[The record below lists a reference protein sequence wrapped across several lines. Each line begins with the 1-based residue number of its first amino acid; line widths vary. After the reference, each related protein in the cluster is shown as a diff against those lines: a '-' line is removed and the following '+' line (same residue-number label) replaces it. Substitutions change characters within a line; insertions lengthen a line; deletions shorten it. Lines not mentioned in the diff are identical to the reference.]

1 MTDAARF
8 SVDMLAKRDME
19 EMVAEDI
26 CDITAL
32 MVALKLAAIDREKL
46 EAVENFI
53 EHGGDE
59 LFYLRDRM
67 HDIMR
72 MFIFQASRKI
82 LVSHLHKTYNELVKQ
97 SEEVEA
103 EDDDDNK
110 GSETKR
116 RVENLRIALEH
127 ADEEVKKLEYWSDV
141 KEMAENGE
149 TIHGV
154 DQIGG
159 WDAKE
164 WEGIDISRPKD
175 VISRPH
181 EAGNIKK
188 RQENGMNVERASSK
202 TRDGTNNENGG
213 STAKG
218 KGKDKAKE

>member
-19 EMVAEDI
+19 EIIAEDI

-32 MVALKLAAIDREKL
+32 MVALKVAAIDREKL

-59 LFYLRDRM
+59 LFYLKERM
-67 HDIMR
+67 HDIMG

-82 LVSHLHKTYNELVKQ
+82 LVSHLHKTYNELAKQ
-97 SEEVEA
+97 SEEIEA
-103 EDDDDNK
+103 EDNDDNK
-110 GSETKR
+110 GSATR
-116 RVENLRIALEH
+116 RRLDNLRVALEH

-154 DQIGG
+154 DKTGG

-188 RQENGMNVERASSK
+188 RQENGMNAGRSSSK
-202 TRDGTNNENGG
+202 TRDGTSNGNG
-213 STAKG
+213 KNTTKG